1 VSALP
6 SWPRFSRKN
15 KSGMSARISPGIG
28 GGCRSWLPGGTRKA
42 ARRSVTS
49 TVYANA
55 ARPEADLPLPTT
67 DVPGHQAPLHG
78 LNSLVRC
85 NVPRL
90 HELQED
96 AAEAP
101 GVDERHEATP
111 RAPPR
116 LVIDHRQ
123 ARPLPPSDA
132 GKDGV
137 DLPRPVGH
145 PFPPLP
151 PK

>member
-15 KSGMSARISPGIG
+15 ESGMSARISPGIG

-85 NVPRL
+85 NSPRL

-101 GVDERHEATP
+101 GVDESHEATP
-111 RAPPR
+111 RAPPPAGR
-116 LVIDHRQ
+116 SRTR
-123 ARPLPPSDA
+123 AR
-132 GKDGV
+132 
-137 DLPRPVGH
+137 LPR
-145 PFPPLP
+145 LP
-151 PK
+151 